1 MGASGRVG
9 GAAAQ
14 ALADGGG
21 GGGAAVRVGL
31 RQPER
36 WTGPGEAVRFDLAD
50 TATYPVLSGC
60 AALFL
65 MWPPGT
71 TTAQIGALIESA
83 RSQGVRRVVFLS
95 ILGAEKV
102 PVLPHR
108 QIEKKVLA
116 SGLEWTF
123 LRASYFMQNLS
134 TTHQGD
140 IRLRNEVF
148 LPAGSGRTS
157 MVDVLDVGEVAA
169 LALRGGHSGRAYDLT
184 GPTAPTYFEVAQ
196 VLSDE
201 LGRPVRYAH
210 PGALK
215 FLRVSLRRGVALGFA
230 LFMLAEYSVARL
242 GRAGRVTRTVEE
254 VLERPANDLRAFVRR
269 ELEAWR

>member
-9 GAAAQ
+9 GAVAQ
-14 ALADGGG
+14 FLADS
-21 GGGAAVRVGL
+21 GAAVRVGL
-31 RQPER
+31 RQPEK

-50 TATYPVLSGC
+50 AATYPALSGC

-71 TTAQIGALIESA
+71 TTAQVGALTESA
-83 RSQGVRRVVFLS
+83 RSQGVRGVVFLS

-108 QIEKKVLA
+108 QIEKKLMA

-134 TTHQGD
+134 TTHQDD
-140 IRLRNEVF
+140 IRLRNELF

-169 LALRGGHSGRAYDLT
+169 
-184 GPTAPTYFEVAQ
+184 F
-196 VLSDE
+196 
-201 LGRPVRYAH
+201 
-210 PGALK
+210 
-215 FLRVSLRRGVALGFA
+215 
-230 LFMLAEYSVARL
+230 
-242 GRAGRVTRTVEE
+242 
-254 VLERPANDLRAFVRR
+254 
-269 ELEAWR
+269 

>member
-14 ALADGGG
+14 SLADN
-21 GGGAAVRVGL
+21 GAAVRVGL
-31 RQPER
+31 RTPEK
-36 WTGPGEAVRFDLAD
+36 WTGPGAAVHFDLAD
-50 TATYPVLSGC
+50 AATYSALSGC

-71 TTAQIGALIESA
+71 TTAQVGALIEAA

-108 QIEKKVLA
+108 QMEKLLMA
-116 SGLEWTF
+116 SGGEWTF

-134 TTHQGD
+134 TTHRDD
-140 IRLRNEVF
+140 IRLRDEIF
-148 LPAGSGRTS
+148 LPAGQGRTS

-169 LALRGGHSGRAYDLT
+169 LALQGGHAERAYDLT
-184 GPTAPTYFEVAQ
+184 GPAAPNYFEVAQ
-196 VLSDE
+196 VLSDG
-201 LGRPVRYAH
+201 LGRSVRYTDPSPLAFVRL
-210 PGALK
+210 GLK
-215 FLRVSLRRGVALGFA
+215 RGVPPSFV
-230 LFMLAEYSVARL
+230 LFMLAEYTVARL

-254 VLERPANDLRAFVRR
+254 LLGRPANDLRAFVQR
-269 ELEAWR
+269 ELVAWR